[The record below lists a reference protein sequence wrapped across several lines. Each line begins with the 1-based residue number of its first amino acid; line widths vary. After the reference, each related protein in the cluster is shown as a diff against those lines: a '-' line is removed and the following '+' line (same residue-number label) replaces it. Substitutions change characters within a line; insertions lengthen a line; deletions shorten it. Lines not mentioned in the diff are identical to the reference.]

1 LGGNVSTIGLIMGV
15 NGLSMLIVT
24 PLVGVFVDK
33 WDKRIFLFFGGLLMS
48 LTTLPF
54 AYFDTITP
62 YFHILRLLQGLAFSL
77 SFVSAGTLV
86 VDFSP
91 SSKRAQAL
99 GIFGIFSIINY
110 SIAPYIGNYL
120 VTIYGF
126 KTFFIFTFVLGLM
139 APFIAIFIKH
149 IKTDKSIILK
159 HEYYAVE
166 WKYLVIIPM
175 FTMFVLGSGFI
186 TTMNFVPIFSKVLG
200 ANSLNLFFISYT
212 SAVLLIRI
220 FGGWIPDKYGKAN
233 VSAPSLLIFAFS
245 IFFLSTVV
253 SDIQLIISGVIFGF
267 GHGILYPSIYAIII
281 ETMPSHYRGFSF
293 ALSSVSFTS
302 GGMIGSFAYGYIGEY
317 FGLSNMFLILSV
329 VCFTGSLPFI
339 LQRGKNF

>member
-1 LGGNVSTIGLIMGV
+1 MGV

-62 YFHILRLLQGLAFSL
+62 YFHILRFLQGLAFSL

-99 GIFGIFSIINY
+99 GIFGVFSIVNY

-139 APFIAIFIKH
+139 APFIALFIKH
-149 IKTDKSIILK
+149 IKT
-159 HEYYAVE
+159 A
-166 WKYLVIIPM
+166 KYE
-175 FTMFVLGSGFI
+175 
-186 TTMNFVPIFSKVLG
+186 N
-200 ANSLNLFFISYT
+200 
-212 SAVLLIRI
+212 R
-220 FGGWIPDKYGKAN
+220 
-233 VSAPSLLIFAFS
+233 
-245 IFFLSTVV
+245 
-253 SDIQLIISGVIFGF
+253 
-267 GHGILYPSIYAIII
+267 
-281 ETMPSHYRGFSF
+281 E
-293 ALSSVSFTS
+293 
-302 GGMIGSFAYGYIGEY
+302 
-317 FGLSNMFLILSV
+317 
-329 VCFTGSLPFI
+329 
-339 LQRGKNF
+339 